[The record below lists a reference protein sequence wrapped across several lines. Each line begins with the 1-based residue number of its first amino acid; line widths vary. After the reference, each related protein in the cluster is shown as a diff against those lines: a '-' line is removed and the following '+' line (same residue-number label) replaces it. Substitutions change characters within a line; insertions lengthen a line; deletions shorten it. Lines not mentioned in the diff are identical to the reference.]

1 MSPETQ
7 NSSNSQEDEARI
19 FLVGFM
25 GAGKTTVGRE
35 LAQHLGYRFID
46 LDDVISGR
54 AGTSVQQIFAELGEP
69 EFRRLEREALQS
81 CAGLSRTVIALG
93 GGAYVSDE
101 NRSLLR
107 TIGKTIWLDCPLE
120 VCLSRVRGDKTR
132 PLLGDEAAMA
142 VLLDQRRA
150 TYAQADFT
158 IQTGELPP
166 ARLAIELTRILRTQ
180 G

>member
-46 LDDVISGR
+46 LDDVISCR

-69 EFRRLEREALQS
+69 EFRRLEREAIQS
-81 CAGLSRTVIALG
+81 CSGLNGTVIALG
-93 GGAYVSDE
+93 GGAYMSVC
-101 NRSLLR
+101 NRALLR
-107 TIGKTIWLDCPLE
+107 TIGKTIWLSFPLE
-120 VCLSRVRGDKTR
+120 VCLSRVRGDQTR

-166 ARLAIELTRILRTQ
+166 NQLANQIARIF